1 MPELSLDWFL
11 FALRLAFV
19 VLLYLFLYQV
29 VRVTF
34 KDLINRAEQP
44 GAGAGASP
52 GRPPGTVARLL
63 IVDPGSTGYPPGFDL
78 ALAPVT
84 MVGRHGTNAVVLE
97 DGSVSGEHAEIA
109 LRRGRWWVRDLE
121 STNGTLI
128 NGARIDGPTPLGP
141 GDLVQ
146 FGRVSGRFDA

>member
-1 MPELSLDWFL
+1 MPDLSLDWFL
-11 FALRLAFV
+11 FTLRLAFV

-44 GAGAGASP
+44 APGAGAVPARLP
-52 GRPPGTVARLL
+52 VTKARLL
-63 IVDPGSTGYPPGFDL
+63 IVEPGSTGYPPGFDL

-84 MVGRHGTNAVVLE
+84 MVGRHGGNAVVLE
-97 DGSVSGEHAEIA
+97 DGSVSSEHAEIA
-109 LRRGRWWVRDLE
+109 LRQGRWWVSDLG
-121 STNGTLI
+121 STNGTLV
-128 NGARIDGPTPLGP
+128 NGARINGPTPLGP
-141 GDLVQ
+141 GALVQ